1 MIRVFFRMARL
12 EVRWHT
18 LIAAPLRTFF
28 IVIVH
33 AKSNGSLCKGSSSP
47 TSSQH
52 NSSRDY
58 IASSFQSYEGTTL
71 LKPLSSALFLK
82 AASLMTIYHEI

>member
-33 AKSNGSLCKGSSSP
+33 AKSNGSLCKGSVV
-47 TSSQH
+47 QH
-52 NSSRDY
+52 HNRDY
-58 IASSFQSYEGTTL
+58 IAYNPTTF
-71 LKPLSSALFLK
+71 LKPLSSQSSESCFSNDYLP
-82 AASLMTIYHEI
+82 